1 MAFDGCGSDGLK
13 SSQSQK
19 GFRHPIFGD
28 LSRKDTV
35 VMGRGNADAFAV
47 VEDNPFYIHLSIT
60 GRCYAR
66 CQGCVN
72 SRVTAFFEGDRSDFI
87 PIADTRPERDA
98 ACILNL
104 VKASGPGRT
113 VICFYGGE
121 PFLAAEKMN
130 RVYQLLNQSEM
141 ALRFKYMVYTTG
153 ELLKSALADFPE
165 LVCNIWL
172 YSVSIDGSREQHE
185 RFRSGTRLERIHS
198 SLAALKVVRK
208 GSVLMWSILRE
219 EQSLSDC
226 FEEFLFLK
234 NKGFADQFFWHW
246 VEAAEPFQDFETY
259 LRRYEKDLSAIMGV
273 YLQWISRGRILPIAH
288 VNELIVYL
296 LAGKKRN
303 ASACGV
309 EQAMN
314 FDLIDGKI
322 HSCADL
328 PAELAIGRIE
338 ADGTP
343 VVNTDNLAFLVDYKK
358 DLGCYSCGVHSYCG
372 GRCPVQAFTSGYLRM
387 LQYCQ
392 LMRLHVGIVKTY
404 CDDIVAC
411 LKKSGMNL
419 QDIYDQSA
427 FWAQFTDVTP

>member
-1 MAFDGCGSDGLK
+1 VTFDGCSSKDFK

-19 GFRHPIFGD
+19 GFTHPLFGD
-28 LSRKDTV
+28 LNRKD
-35 VMGRGNADAFAV
+35 AV
-47 VEDNPFYIHLSIT
+47 VIGQWRADEFDVVEKNPFYIHLSVT

-72 SRVTAFFEGDRSDFI
+72 SHVTALFEGDRKDFI

-104 VKASGPGRT
+104 ARETGPGPII
-113 VICFYGGE
+113 VCFYGGE
-121 PFLAAEKMN
+121 PFLATEKMD
-130 RVYQLLNQSEM
+130 RVYQLLNQSEL
-141 ALRFKYMVYTTG
+141 ASRFKYMVYTTG

-165 LVCNIWL
+165 LICNIWL
-172 YSVSIDGSREQHE
+172 YAVSIDGRREQHE
-185 RFRSGTRLERIHS
+185 HFRPGTRLERIHS
-198 SLAALKVVRK
+198 SLAALKKVRK
-208 GSVLMWSILRE
+208 GSVLMWSTLRE

-234 NKGFADQFFWHW
+234 EKGFVDQFFWHW
-246 VEAAEPFQDFETY
+246 VEVGEPFKDFRSY
-259 LRRYEKDLSAIMGV
+259 LLRYEKELSAIMDR
-273 YLQWISRGRILPIAH
+273 YMAWLRRGRILPVAH
-288 VNELIVYL
+288 LNELIVYL

-309 EQAMN
+309 ELAMN
-314 FDLIDGKI
+314 YDLIDGKI

-343 VVNTDNLAFLVDYKK
+343 VVKTDKLAFLVDYKK
-358 DLGCYSCGVHSYCG
+358 DLGCYDCGVHAYCG
-372 GRCPVQAFTSGYLRM
+372 GRCPVQAFTGGYLRM
-387 LQYCQ
+387 IHYCQ

-404 CDDIVAC
+404 LDDIIVC
-411 LKKSGMNL
+411 LEKNDMSL
-419 QDIYDQSA
+419 QEIYDQSA
-427 FWAQFTDVTP
+427 FFAQFTDVTP